1 MRNQPPPLATALL
14 KRFGPGND
22 ALAGDLREAYVAGK
36 PGWWYW
42 GQVLAAVARTN
53 DRVLIARGVL
63 VGWITLIAFTRAM
76 QPFNRDVMGTWLLD
90 WLIVNL
96 GSHPF
101 VMFYAVVLWY
111 VPVRCAG
118 CLLSGWVVGRLH
130 RSCRNLAVFAF
141 MTTVLVRSAW
151 VTTYSFKLSRIIGG
165 DHHYLAI
172 QMALGALPLLILI
185 GGSIAK
191 PGRSLAPPHAR

>member
-1 MRNQPPPLATALL
+1 MRDQPPPLATALL
-14 KRFGPGND
+14 KRFGPENN
-22 ALAGDLREAYVAGK
+22 ALAGDLREAYAAGK

-63 VGWITLIAFTRAM
+63 IGWIALIAFRQVM
-76 QPFNRDVMGTWLLD
+76 RPFNRDVMGTHVLD

-101 VMFYAVVLWY
+101 VMLYAVALWY
-111 VPVRCAG
+111 VPVQCAG
-118 CLLSGWVVGRLH
+118 FLFSGWVVGRCH
-130 RSCRNLAVFAF
+130 RSCRNVAVFAF

-151 VTTYSFKLSRIIGG
+151 VTTYLFKLSRIIGSENP
-165 DHHYLAI
+165 YFAI
-172 QMALGALPLLILI
+172 QVMLTALPLLILV
-185 GGSIAK
+185 GGFMAK
-191 PGRSLAPPHAR
+191 PKRPLAALAR